1 MRWPKLSPRSIAIWF
16 GLLKELRAL
25 LATPWRGPPQA
36 PGTDSFGR
44 ALQARRGGASG
55 GPMADRDALHS
66 PSRTEPA
73 TPHLPAQR
81 GVSRGRMTLLFT
93 VMLVTAAGNTAM
105 QSVMPSIGTELGVAD
120 VWISLAYTWS
130 ALLWVVC
137 APYWARRSDRRGRKA
152 MMALGLVG
160 FILSFALCG
169 TLLWLGLNGVLG
181 AMATLLL
188 FAAARS
194 LYGGFGS
201 AAPPAVQAYVASRTP
216 RAERTQAM
224 ALIASS
230 FGLGTVIGPALA
242 PLLVFPLT
250 GLPGPFFAFTL
261 LAIVVLV
268 ALRVSLPN
276 DDPMFPARSEVVGAP
291 FRANPNPG
299 GSEDGEGGGAAGE
312 PDIPNLSWRDPRLR
326 PWLFAGLVGGHA
338 QAAFL
343 GIVGFFILDRLG
355 LRATPNEG
363 TGPIG
368 LVLMCG
374 AIATLL
380 AQWGLIPRFKLG
392 PRSSTLWGMA
402 LSIVGVLAFAASSN
416 LHAIAL
422 GMAIASLGFG
432 LFRPGYTAGSSLA
445 VSRAEQGQIGGII
458 ASVNGAAYV
467 VAAPIGVWLYGH
479 HAWIGFLTICALCG
493 VVFVVGWRS
502 LESDAV
508 LEGRREER

>member
-1 MRWPKLSPRSIAIWF
+1 MAETDPAPPTAEAPGEAPRKPISR
-16 GLLKELRAL
+16 ERMAL
-25 LATPWRGPPQA
+25 L
-36 PGTDSFGR
+36 F
-44 ALQARRGGASG
+44 
-55 GPMADRDALHS
+55 M
-66 PSRTEPA
+66 
-73 TPHLPAQR
+73 
-81 GVSRGRMTLLFT
+81 

-130 ALLWVVC
+130 ALLWVIC
-137 APYWARRSDRRGRKA
+137 APYWARRSDKRGRKA
-152 MMALGLVG
+152 MMALGLIG
-160 FILSFALCG
+160 FIASFALCG
-169 TLLWLGLNGVLG
+169 GILWLGLAGILP
-181 AMATLLL
+181 ALWTLLL

-242 PLLVFPLT
+242 PLLVFPAT

-261 LAIVVLV
+261 LALAVLA

-276 DDPMFPARSEVVGAP
+276 DDPMFPARSDVVGAP
-291 FRANPNPG
+291 YGSNSNPRP
-299 GSEDGEGGGAAGE
+299 SEHADVADEPAPAVAEDGVGG
-312 PDIPNLSWRDPRLR
+312 PDIPRLSWRDRRLR
-326 PWLFAGLVGGHA
+326 PWLIAGLVGGHA

-355 LRATPNEG
+355 LRASPAAG
-363 TGPIG
+363 TGSIG

-380 AQWGLIPRFKLG
+380 AQWGLIPRLKLG

-402 LSIVGVLAFAASSN
+402 LAIAGILVFAVSSD

-432 LFRPGYTAGSSLA
+432 LYRPGFTAGASLA
-445 VSRAEQGQIGGII
+445 VSRAEQGQIGGIV

-479 HAWIGFLTICALCG
+479 HPWAGFLTICALCAA
-493 VVFVVGWRS
+493 VFVMGWRS
-502 LESDAV
+502 LASDET
-508 LEGRREER
+508 LEAPKAA